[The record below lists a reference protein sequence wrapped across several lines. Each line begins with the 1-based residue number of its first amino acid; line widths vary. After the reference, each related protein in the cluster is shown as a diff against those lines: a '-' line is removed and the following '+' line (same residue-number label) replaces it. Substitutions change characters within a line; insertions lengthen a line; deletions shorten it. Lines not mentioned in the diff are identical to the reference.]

1 MIFKKKTK
9 VATLTVLL
17 LAVAIC
23 VLLLNRNR
31 EAISETSA
39 TTVQERTPLGIHR
52 QAFWDE
58 QLFNVAMA
66 KATSPAQEKPVLGAI
81 IPHHLIANH
90 MIIDVLKRLQKK
102 PPQHVVLITPNHY
115 EEGSTAAITSDWD
128 WETPFG
134 TYKTNSEIVQTLTES
149 QLISINHDALAKEHA
164 IAGLV
169 HYFQF
174 FLPDSLVIP
183 IAVSNTLR
191 LHEIQALSELLK
203 NELPKDAVI
212 ITSVDFSHY
221 LSSEES
227 DKRDK
232 VSLSAIEKAD
242 YSQILTFSNE
252 YVDSPSAVVVHL
264 LLMNEKKVVMRNIEN
279 TNSGTLLGDPH
290 TEGTSYFELIWE

>member
-1 MIFKKKTK
+1 MILKKKTK
-9 VATLTVLL
+9 TVAFTVLL
-17 LAVAIC
+17 LTVVVFIL
-23 VLLLNRNR
+23 VLHRDR
-31 EAISETSA
+31 ETISETSV
-39 TTVQERTPLGIHR
+39 TTVQERTPLGIHK
-52 QAFWDE
+52 QVFWDE

-66 KATSPAQEKPVLGAI
+66 KATSPSQEKPILGAI

-90 MIIDVLKRLQKK
+90 MIIDVLKRLKK
-102 PPQHVVLITPNHY
+102 NPPQHIVLITPNHY

-134 TYKTNSEIVQTLTES
+134 TYKTNSDVVQTLTKS
-149 QLISINHDALAKEHA
+149 SLISINHDALAKEHA

-169 HYFQF
+169 HYFKF
-174 FLPDSLVIP
+174 FLPDSLIIP

-203 NELPKDAVI
+203 NEIPRDAVI

-232 VSLSAIEKAD
+232 VTLPAIEKAD

-264 LLMNEKKVVMRNIEN
+264 VLMKEKKAVMKYIEN
-279 TNSGTLLGDPH
+279 TNSGTLLDDPH